1 MTKSLSQFKEDML
14 DMHLQQ
20 GNFCFSKSGLNYFFF
35 RNSKEIS
42 IKRGSFFVLVKTINP
57 KWLQIRD
64 DSGEVGLVPANY
76 VSFYE
81 QELKCEALF
90 SFKAQTARQV
100 SFEKVCKI

>member
-1 MTKSLSQFKEDML
+1 
-14 DMHLQQ
+14 MHSQQ
-20 GNFCFSKSGLNYFFF
+20 GIFKPFNICSLFKINL

-76 VSFYE
+76 VSFYD

-100 SFEKVCKI
+100 SFEKVGFKIANQICIIYADN

>member
-1 MTKSLSQFKEDML
+1 M
-14 DMHLQQ
+14 
-20 GNFCFSKSGLNYFFF
+20 
-35 RNSKEIS
+35 
-42 IKRGSFFVLVKTINP
+42 VKTINP

-100 SFEKVCKI
+100 SFEKVRRYAQCSDIPLEHSTLEPSISGRHVFKTTSGSHVKYTIMAEGIRS